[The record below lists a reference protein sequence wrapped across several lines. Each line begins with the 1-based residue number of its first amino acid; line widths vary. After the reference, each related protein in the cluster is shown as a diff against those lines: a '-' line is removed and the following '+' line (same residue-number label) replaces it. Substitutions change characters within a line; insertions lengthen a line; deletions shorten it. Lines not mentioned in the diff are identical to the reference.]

1 MSSGYLNQEQRN
13 AELQKPRLVVRI
25 IEARGLKSA
34 DFNGYS
40 DPYCE
45 VRIKDQVVHHKTK
58 VCKKTLNPFWNEE
71 FILNPADLERD
82 ILLVKIYDWDANTS
96 DDLLGEMEYP
106 VHLFV
111 NKAPVEEWK
120 QVMDKKGPGRFV
132 TGTGELKMMVT
143 LYNSN
148 QPLFFPGQQAQG
160 VPYVVVYPGVP
171 QIPAQVYPLQVYP
184 QGYQP
189 VAYVQPVPYQGG
201 YPVPQ
206 QQFQQQQPQHSP
218 PQQPVPNP
226 PTQSNPNPPT
236 NPPTETKP
244 EPPKK

>member
-13 AELQKPRLVVRI
+13 VELQKPRLVVRI

-148 QPLFFPGQQAQG
+148 QPLFFSGPASTRSSLCSGLSRRPPNTSSSISSTSLSPGLPTSCLCSARTLSRWL
-160 VPYVVVYPGVP
+160 PRSPAA
-171 QIPAQVYPLQVYP
+171 IPAAATTTFTTPTASTQPTYPR
-184 QGYQP
+184 
-189 VAYVQPVPYQGG
+189 
-201 YPVPQ
+201 
-206 QQFQQQQPQHSP
+206 
-218 PQQPVPNP
+218 
-226 PTQSNPNPPT
+226 QSKSSNKSSN
-236 NPPTETKP
+236 
-244 EPPKK
+244 